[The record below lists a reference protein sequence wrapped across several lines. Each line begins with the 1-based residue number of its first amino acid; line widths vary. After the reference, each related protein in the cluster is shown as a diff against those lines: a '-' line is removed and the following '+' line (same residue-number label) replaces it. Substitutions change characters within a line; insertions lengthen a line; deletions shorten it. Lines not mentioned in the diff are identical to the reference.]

1 MARDEYNAL
10 RAAYSAYEKATGGD
24 PKYRRNLVA
33 FEDAFKSGDHVFQ
46 DETDAAESPGKAAA
60 REAADG

>member
-1 MARDEYNAL
+1 MAKDEYNAL
-10 RAAYSAYEKATGGD
+10 RAAYNAYEKATGGD

-33 FEDAFKSGDHVFQ
+33 FEDAFKSGDSIFTDEQ
-46 DETDAAESPGKAAA
+46 DGAESPGKAAA

>member
-1 MARDEYNAL
+1 MAKDEYNAL
-10 RAAYSAYEKATGGD
+10 RAAYAAYEKATGGD

-33 FEDAFKSGDHVFQ
+33 FEDAFKSGDGIF
-46 DETDAAESPGKAAA
+46 TDDQAAEESPGKAAA